1 MRITALLVSTVIAA
15 GLIPATSAAAATESD
30 YCMAIIT
37 TGQSWCAATEA
48 ELDAIRSRQLGS
60 RSIAPAATSH
70 LVDLYDAANRTG
82 AYYALYGT
90 ECDTNADLDG
100 SYTLPSSWNDRISSF
115 QGFGNCESRRPDSN
129 REPPVY
135 KENPGCLLA
144 SMTCFSFSASSIPP
158 SRIHRI
164 PGRL

>member
-1 MRITALLVSTVIAA
+1 MKITALLVSTVIAA
-15 GLIPATSAAAATESD
+15 GLTPATTAAAATETD

-48 ELDAIRSRQLGS
+48 ELDSIRARQMGS
-60 RSIAPAATSH
+60 RAIAPAATSH

-90 ECDTNADLDG
+90 ACDTNADIDG

-115 QGFGNCESRRPDSN
+115 QGFGNCETRLYQNGDYTGSTYGPIFATDDVGATMNDETSAVR
-129 REPPVY
+129 VY
-135 KENPGCLLA
+135 
-144 SMTCFSFSASSIPP
+144 
-158 SRIHRI
+158 
-164 PGRL
+164 